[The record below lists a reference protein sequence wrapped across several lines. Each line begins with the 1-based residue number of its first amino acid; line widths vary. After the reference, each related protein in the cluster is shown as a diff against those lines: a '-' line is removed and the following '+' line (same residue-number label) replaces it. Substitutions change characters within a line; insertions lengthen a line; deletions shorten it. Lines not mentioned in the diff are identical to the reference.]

1 MTVQQ
6 GKQLI
11 KNALYRTIGETSS
24 ALGFVAIAI
33 LRLPLL
39 PTMLV
44 LTPLSIYLAARSA
57 R

>member
-1 MTVQQ
+1 MAV
-6 GKQLI
+6 KMVRPLRNKPLAALI
-11 KNALYRTIGETSS
+11 A

-39 PTMLV
+39 ATMLV